1 MLRVARQTVWT
12 LRSEGSKLAA
22 HVNRQSLLLRPAVVA
37 AGGLACLQLGQTA
50 CPAFQIFA
58 RMPEQL
64 VHLSDNQTARI
75 SWEADVLVTRA
86 APTATGVGAAAAR
99 HCRPCRSSN
108 ASRLVTMHLH
118 FELLNHRCA
127 EELTGSANYGLA
139 RLAEHTAALAG
150 HLPPSDVGRAQL
162 GQLTGLVCGNRLGWP
177 RGHQCIV
184 CRECCCSCKVP
195 FAPELASQ
203 HCANRPYPG
212 LASQHAAGMFVHL
225 GSPSFGRGLP
235 PNRRFSQPGR

>member
-1 MLRVARQTVWT
+1 MINAEIGKANGLRAAIRRLKTGGSRKPSEPPAAPRCGGGGRPCLPSIGANRVPSLSNICQNARTACT
-12 LRSEGSKLAA
+12 SL
-22 HVNRQSLLLRPAVVA
+22 RQSDSKN
-37 AGGLACLQLGQTA
+37 QLGGRLTCHPR
-50 CPAFQIFA
+50 CPDG
-58 RMPEQL
+58 
-64 VHLSDNQTARI
+64 H
-75 SWEADVLVTRA
+75 
-86 APTATGVGAAAAR
+86 VGGC
-99 HCRPCRSSN
+99 CRCPP
-108 ASRLVTMHLH
+108 LPPV
-118 FELLNHRCA
+118 
-127 EELTGSANYGLA
+127 
-139 RLAEHTAALAG
+139 
-150 HLPPSDVGRAQL
+150 PPSDGGRAQL